1 LIEASHAPAITRDGH
16 RVEVFANVGNMQDAR
31 NAVKNGAEGIGLLR
45 TEFLFLTRETPPSE
59 DEQRNALLQI
69 GETMGDWPVTVR
81 TLNIGGDKEVPYI
94 KLPPEPNPFLG
105 VRAIRMSLRN
115 TDLFMLQLRAILRA
129 AVDRH
134 FRIMFPMIAN
144 VDEVR
149 QVRRWLEKAHQQL
162 VDEKLSHAWPIET
175 GIMVEIPSAAILC
188 RKRHRSA
195 QAGAIIFGRVIH
207 FIAE

>member
-1 LIEASHAPAITRDGH
+1 
-16 RVEVFANVGNMQDAR
+16 
-31 NAVKNGAEGIGLLR
+31 
-45 TEFLFLTRETPPSE
+45 
-59 DEQRNALLQI
+59 
-69 GETMGDWPVTVR
+69 
-81 TLNIGGDKEVPYI
+81 
-94 KLPPEPNPFLG
+94 
-105 VRAIRMSLRN
+105 MSLRN

-149 QVRRWLEKAHQQL
+149 QARQWLEKAHQQL

-188 RKRHRSA
+188 RKLVREVDFSA
-195 QAGAIIFGRVIH
+195 L
-207 FIAE
+207 EPTT